1 MYHLDNKRKCGEG
14 AYGVVYE
21 ANLTLKNN
29 TNNTAETEKVAV
41 KRNYGDSANKGISCI
56 REMNF
61 LASVIHPC
69 VIRLKSISVGDP
81 FENGKPWTPK
91 PKRHRMKEDS
101 HHFVMEFSDMDL
113 DSFSEKC
120 FNFHQLKTIMCQLLL
135 GLEYIHSKGILHRD
149 IKPPNI
155 LVSVIKNIPY
165 AKYCDFGLSC
175 VPNKYRPSTPGA
187 VTSWYRSPEICCE
200 YNDYSF
206 PTDIWA
212 LACVFYEI
220 TIKRPFI
227 QSKKDDDQII
237 FEDIITN
244 HPNHFSMSELNTF
257 MKKGDCKFKVRT
269 NKKKKNRTFIDLIKP
284 HLDVRS
290 FNKRGGNIIEF
301 SDLLDKMFILNP
313 DKRITIQECLNHPFF
328 NSFQSYIRD
337 MRTKY
342 PPITEIKREI
352 NIINCV
358 ERRWAANVFF
368 SIYNNNK
375 KYKWYSHDILFQA
388 FQLFDRYLDH
398 AFSEP
403 NTVFITPIRATTGQ
417 LNNKVET
424 ELYAYTCV
432 YIMYKYYN
440 TLYKIYPWSSIFPKK
455 YISDENLIVI
465 EEFEKY
471 MIRKVTKY
479 IIFNHSLIDILS
491 NNYNVDTKNKDCLTI
506 KNYLVNYGRV
516 KEFKGCITTL
526 YTDIKTFIEKN
537 ENADE

>member
-1 MYHLDNKRKCGEG
+1 MYHLDKKGKCGEG

-21 ANLTLKNN
+21 ANLTLKN
-29 TNNTAETEKVAV
+29 TAESEKVAV

-155 LVSVIKNIPY
+155 LVTVNKNVPY

-200 YNDYSF
+200 YDDYSF

-220 TIKRPFI
+220 TTKRPFI
-227 QSKKDDDQII
+227 QSKKDDDQVI

-244 HPNHFSMSELNTF
+244 HPTHFSMSELNTF
-257 MKKGDCKFKVRT
+257 MKKGDCNFKIIT
-269 NKKKKNRTFIDLIKP
+269 NKKKRSKTFIDLIKP

-301 SDLLDKMFILNP
+301 SDLLDKMFVLNP
-313 DKRITIQECLNHPFF
+313 DKRITIQECLSHPFF
-328 NSFQSYIRD
+328 KSFQTYIES

-342 PPITEIKREI
+342 PPMTEIKREI

-375 KYKWYSHDILFQA
+375 KHKWYSHDILFQA

-398 AFSEP
+398 AFNEP
-403 NTVFITPIRATTGQ
+403 NTVFITPIRAANGQ
-417 LNNKVET
+417 LNTKFET

-455 YISDENLIVI
+455 YISDDNLNII

-491 NNYNVDTKNKDCLTI
+491 KNYNIDTKNKDSLTI
-506 KNYLVNYGRV
+506 KNYMVNYGRV

-526 YTDIKTFIEKN
+526 YTDIKTFIEEN